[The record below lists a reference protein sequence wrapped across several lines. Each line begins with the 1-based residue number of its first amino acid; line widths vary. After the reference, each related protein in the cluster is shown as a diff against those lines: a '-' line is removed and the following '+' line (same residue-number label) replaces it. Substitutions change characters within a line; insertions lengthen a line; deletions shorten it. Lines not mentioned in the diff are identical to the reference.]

1 MFETI
6 VSAALI
12 ANEHWVC
19 AVSHSLEPSRTVIF
33 DFEVI
38 GNELVQM
45 APAEVRYRILRNDD
59 RKIVGVWLPSCLPR
73 QGVNVTVIDKKS
85 SRFRL
90 SQVYVGR
97 DDISVEGN
105 CTRG

>member
-1 MFETI
+1 
-6 VSAALI
+6 
-12 ANEHWVC
+12 
-19 AVSHSLEPSRTVIF
+19 
-33 DFEVI
+33 
-38 GNELVQM
+38 
-45 APAEVRYRILRNDD
+45 
-59 RKIVGVWLPSCLPR
+59 LPSCLPR